1 MSRIA
6 GILDRLRFA
15 RTYTRWLLDAT
26 PEDQWFQMPGGVTH
40 VAYQVGHLAIA
51 QFRLCLKRCRAD
63 QPDDNALLPLA
74 YLDLFGK
81 LPPSPDVATYPPLT
95 EIRATFDRVHER
107 VLAEVPTFRE
117 PDLDLP
123 PLVSHPKCQTRGECL
138 DWAAAHEMLHAG
150 QIGLL
155 RRLLGHKP
163 LW

>member
-1 MSRIA
+1 MSRLDS
-6 GILDRLRFA
+6 ILDRIRFA
-15 RTYTRWLLDAT
+15 RRYTLWLLDAT
-26 PEDQWFQMPGGVTH
+26 PESDWFQMPSGITH

-51 QFRLCLKRCRAD
+51 QFRLCLKRCRGD
-63 QPDDNALLPLA
+63 RPDDDTLLPPA

-81 LPPSPDVATYPPLT
+81 LSPSPDESAYPPLAD
-95 EIRATFDRVHER
+95 IKATFDRVHER
-107 VLAEVPTFRE
+107 VLAELPAVRE

-123 PLVSHPKCQTRGECL
+123 PLLPHPKCQTRGECL
-138 DWAAAHEMLHAG
+138 AWASAHEMLHAG